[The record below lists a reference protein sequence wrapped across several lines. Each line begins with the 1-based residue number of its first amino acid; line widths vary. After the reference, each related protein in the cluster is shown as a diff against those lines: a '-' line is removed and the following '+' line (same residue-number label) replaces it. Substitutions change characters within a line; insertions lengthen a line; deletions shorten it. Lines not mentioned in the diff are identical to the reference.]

1 MITSNSLPKRKEG
14 ADVIPDRKR
23 FDRITRTTLAY
34 LILVGVVLIFL
45 FPVYWIFVK
54 AVNGPVGIF
63 QYPPDI
69 FPKRLSLQNFR
80 NAFTHYDL
88 INNFFNTLKVLFF
101 AVTGATISSAV
112 VGYGFARMRFPGRN
126 FLFVIVIASILV
138 PWDVKVIPQ
147 FMEFSKLGWTNT
159 YLPLIV
165 PLWFGYPFY
174 IFIFRQFILQIP
186 YELDESGIIDGC
198 HRFSIFSRIIAPLLK
213 PPIITVLVLEFVR
226 TWNDFLDP
234 LIYLNQSSR
243 YTLSLGIYYMVTPYH
258 MDWGAV
264 MAASAL
270 AVLFPVLLFFV
281 MQKYL
286 LGGLSFSGMKE

>member
-1 MITSNSLPKRKEG
+1 MSLPGSSIAGKLKRVS
-14 ADVIPDRKR
+14 AYMILTMVI
-23 FDRITRTTLAY
+23 
-34 LILVGVVLIFL
+34 LIFL

-54 AVNGPVGIF
+54 AINGPVGIF

-69 FPKRLSLQNFR
+69 FPRRISLANFR
-80 NAFTHYDL
+80 NAFGHYSL
-88 INNFFNTLKVLFF
+88 ITNFFNTLVILFF
-101 AVTGATISSAV
+101 ALSGATLSSGA

-126 FLFVIVIASILV
+126 ILFVIVIASILI
-138 PWDVKVIPQ
+138 PWDVKIIPQ
-147 FMEFSKLGWTNT
+147 FMQFSKLGWVNT

-174 IFIFRQFILQIP
+174 IFIFRQFILQVP

-198 HRFSIFSRIIAPLLK
+198 SRLSVLMRIIAPLLK

-226 TWNDFLDP
+226 SWNDFLDP

-243 YTLSLGIYYMVTPYH
+243 YTLSLGIYYMITPYH

-264 MAASAL
+264 MAASTL
-270 AVLFPVLLFFV
+270 AVICPVLLFFLL
-281 MQKYL
+281 QKYL
-286 LGGLSFSGMKE
+286 LGGMSFAGMKE